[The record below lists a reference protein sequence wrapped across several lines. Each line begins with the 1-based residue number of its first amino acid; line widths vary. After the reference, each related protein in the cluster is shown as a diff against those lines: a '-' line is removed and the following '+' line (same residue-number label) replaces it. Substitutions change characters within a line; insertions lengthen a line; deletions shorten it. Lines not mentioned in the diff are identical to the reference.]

1 MLNDGAPNVGAAW
14 CKDAYSQAELS
25 LLSLKLATNFLRA
38 GGNFVCKVFRSNDY
52 NALLWVFNQMFK
64 RVEATK
70 PTASRNESAEIFVV
84 CLGYLAPKKIDPKL
98 LDPKYVFEELDL
110 NPAKKANVMQKQKP
124 NQRHRDGYE
133 VGVTVLYKEIIASE
147 FVRHEDPLQV
157 AARLFVCMH
166 QQSFLCMKY
175 ICL

>member
-1 MLNDGAPNVGAAW
+1 MNDGAPNVGAAW
-14 CKDAYSQAELS
+14 CKDAYTQAELS
-25 LLSLKLATNFLRA
+25 LLSLKLAVNFLRT
-38 GGNFVCKVFRSNDY
+38 GGTFITKVFRSSDY
-52 NALLWVFNQMFK
+52 NALLWVLNQLFK

-110 NPAKKANVMQKQKP
+110 NPAKKANIMQKQKA

-133 VGVTVLYKEIIASE
+133 VGVTVLYKEMTASE
-147 FVRHEDPLQV
+147 FVKHEDPLQV
-157 AARLFVCMH
+157 RAACA
-166 QQSFLCMKY
+166 
-175 ICL
+175 